1 MLETILGNRNAYYSL
16 LFVYHYGE
24 VYPNLVAKSLGE
36 KTLTPIQAQFKR
48 LEEGG
53 ILKGKKIGRA
63 TMYSFNE
70 KSSIVKHLREMV
82 KIEYENIL
90 PKDKEKLF
98 AIRARPR
105 RTGKPVINGN

>member
-1 MLETILGNRNAYYSL
+1 MLETILGNSNAYYCL
-16 LFVYHYGE
+16 IFVYHYGE
-24 VYPNLVAKSLGE
+24 VHPSVVAKALNS
-36 KTLTPIQAQFKR
+36 TTRTPLNAQFRR
-48 LEEGG
+48 LEEGNV
-53 ILKGKKIGRA
+53 LKGRMVGRA
-63 TMYSFNE
+63 KMYSFNE

-98 AIRARPR
+98 ALRVRPR